1 MKYILLLCMTLTEV
15 KKGMNIKMQKVNKKI
30 LLSIIIIWIILGVTV
45 SFAMYKTNLNIQ
57 YKSNTGEMICDIVID
72 ENELYIKNGIPYFYV
87 KVRNWRENNGEDEIT
102 ATDCEYNLSIKNK
115 EKQNGIFIWKKIDTE
130 DSISTYSNSFTT
142 QMYSMDKNKTED
154 VFQVFVKNQDII
166 DKNVDIVI
174 ELNVTQKNKIGR
186 ASCRERV

>member
-1 MKYILLLCMTLTEV
+1 MKYILLLCMTLTEL

-30 LLSIIIIWIILGVTV
+30 LLSIIIIWIILGTTV

-57 YKSNTGEMICDIVID
+57 YKSNTGEMICDIIID
-72 ENELYIKNGIPYFYV
+72 ENESYIKNGIPYFYV

-142 QMYSMDKNKTED
+142 KMYSMDKNKTED

-174 ELNVTQKNKIGR
+174 ELNVTQKNMN
-186 ASCRERV
+186 

>member
-1 MKYILLLCMTLTEV
+1 MTLTEV

-72 ENELYIKNGIPYFYV
+72 ENEAYIKNGIPYFYV

-130 DSISTYSNSFTT
+130 DFISTYSNSFTT
-142 QMYSMDKNKTED
+142 KMYSMDKSKTED
-154 VFQVFVKNQDII
+154 VFQVFVKNQNKLN
-166 DKNVDIVI
+166 KNVDIIV
-174 ELNVTQKNKIGR
+174 ELNAIQKNMNQVN
-186 ASCRERV
+186 S

>member
-1 MKYILLLCMTLTEV
+1 
-15 KKGMNIKMQKVNKKI
+15 
-30 LLSIIIIWIILGVTV
+30 
-45 SFAMYKTNLNIQ
+45 
-57 YKSNTGEMICDIVID
+57 MICDVVID
-72 ENELYIKNGIPYFYV
+72 ENEAYIKNGIPYFYV
-87 KVRNWRENNGEDEIT
+87 KVRNWRDNNGEDEIT

-142 QMYSMDKNKTED
+142 KMYSMDKNKTED

-174 ELNVTQKNKIGR
+174 ELNVTQKNMN
-186 ASCRERV
+186 